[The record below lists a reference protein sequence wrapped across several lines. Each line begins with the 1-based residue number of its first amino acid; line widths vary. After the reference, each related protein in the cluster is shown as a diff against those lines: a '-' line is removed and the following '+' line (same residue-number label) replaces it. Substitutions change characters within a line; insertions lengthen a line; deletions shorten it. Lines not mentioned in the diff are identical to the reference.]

1 MHHLL
6 KRSISLVAA
15 TAMFA
20 GMAAASAAQDDEVQ
34 ATVPLVPL
42 PEECVSEPR
51 EQAEIDAIL
60 ASGEPVQV
68 LPDGLPVP
76 LGVPA
81 DEAIQLQVGA
91 TVRELLACL
100 NAGDAQRGASLFSE
114 SGLRVFYGAPAADD
128 SAEEQAPAGT
138 PTPRS
143 EEQWLSLRTV
153 TDVSVLE
160 DGRVGAFVVL
170 DDPLVRGPRAQT
182 LLFVFVEGDGRW
194 VIDGVLGFSLI
205 APRGTPTP

>member
-1 MHHLL
+1 MHQLR

-15 TAMFA
+15 ATMFA
-20 GMAAASAAQDDEVQ
+20 GMAGAGAAQDDDVQ
-34 ATVPLVPL
+34 GTVPLVPL

-51 EQAEIDAIL
+51 DQAEIDAIL

-68 LPDGLPVP
+68 FPDGLPVP

-81 DEAIQLQVGA
+81 DEDIRLEVGT

-100 NAGDAQRGASLFSE
+100 NAGDVQRGASLFSE
-114 SGLRVFYGAPAADD
+114 SGLRVFYGAPAVDD
-128 SAEEQAPAGT
+128 SEEEQAPAGT

-160 DGRVGAFVVL
+160 NGRVGAFVVL

-182 LLFVFVEGDGRW
+182 LLFVFVEDAGRW
-194 VIDGVLGFSLI
+194 VIDGVLGFSVI
-205 APRGTPTP
+205 VPRGTPTP